1 MLQRSSAFA
10 IVFLMTG
17 LPARAVDWPVFGFDP
32 ARSSFN
38 SSERALTVGN
48 VHRLRERWQIAFGAG
63 LVADSTPIFL
73 NRVRI
78 GRSHRPMLYQTT
90 TSGVT
95 FGIEALSGRIVWKFA
110 THGPKYTRSTPAAD
124 PSGAAIYAPGVD
136 GKVHKL
142 DAATGREVRSA
153 GFPARVSHMPNTE
166 ADDAPLNVANGY
178 VYATTSA
185 YNDDD
190 ALPYLGHVVGV
201 SLTSGEERVFNSL
214 CSKVHKL
221 PEPHFCRQ
229 QRSGIW
235 SRGSAVVDPDSSMN
249 GRIYVSTG
257 NGDFNANTGGH
268 NYGDSVLALAP
279 DLSDL
284 YGSYTPTDYQQL
296 QERDL
301 DIGSTS
307 PTLLPRQPSST
318 TPLMLAQGG
327 KDGVLRLVDRASL
340 PGVGGELQMLNLPSA
355 LFSTPAVWTD
365 ASNNAWIFMG
375 FPSVVQAYRL
385 ETSASGVSQLVG
397 IWQNA
402 AGSTVLGTSPVV
414 ANGIVFVAFNGQ
426 IVALNARTGSEL
438 WSSAT
443 SSSGKTIGSVHW
455 ESPIVV
461 NGWVYCSD
469 HNGSLTAYAL
479 P

>member
-1 MLQRSSAFA
+1 MLRRLGASA
-10 IVFLMTG
+10 IVLLMTA

-38 SSERALTVGN
+38 SSERTLTVRN
-48 VHRLRERWQIAFGAG
+48 VHRLRERWQVAFGTG

-78 GRSHRPMLYQTT
+78 GHSLRPMLYQTT
-90 TSGVT
+90 TSGAT
-95 FGIEALSGRIVWKFA
+95 FGIEAITGRIVWKFA

-124 PSGAAIYAPGVD
+124 PSGTAIYAPGVD

-142 DAATGREVRSA
+142 NAATGREVQSP
-153 GFPARVSHMPNTE
+153 GFPARISHMPNTE

-201 SLTSGEERVFNSL
+201 NLTSGEQRVFNSL
-214 CSKVHKL
+214 CSKVHRL

-235 SRGSAVVDPDSSMN
+235 SRGSAVVDPDSSMG

-284 YGSYTPTDYQQL
+284 YGSYTPANYQQL

-327 KDGVLRLVDRASL
+327 KDAVLRLVDRASL
-340 PGVGGELQMLNLPSA
+340 PGVGGELQMINLPSA

-365 ASNNAWIFMG
+365 ASNSAWIFMG

-426 IVALNARTGSEL
+426 IVALNARTGAEL
-438 WSSAT
+438 WNSAMP
-443 SSSGKTIGSVHW
+443 SSGKTIGSVHW

-469 HNGSLTAYAL
+469 HNGSLTAYTL